1 MPDQYRYLAAC
12 YAHMR
17 RLHEARAM
25 IKRLQTITPH
35 VMPLVM
41 TSRKAEDRELL
52 LSGLRLASGEATSP
66 RPIIRHG

>member
-12 YAHMR
+12 YAYMG

-35 VMPLVM
+35 VMPW
-41 TSRKAEDRELL
+41 
-52 LSGLRLASGEATSP
+52 
-66 RPIIRHG
+66 

>member
-12 YAHMR
+12 YPHMR

-52 LSGLRLASGEATSP
+52 LSGLRLASGEAT
-66 RPIIRHG
+66 